1 MENKFGNKDQWEK
14 VANTFLNTPKNQIT
28 QTELKSAMIGVR
40 SFNKEL
46 SDKLQKRIDNKDY
59 ATPAQV
65 KKLVLG
71 KQLNEIHSYAKK
83 CMMDEAL
90 ILKRSEDKI
99 YVLPD
104 DPENRSETFRNKY
117 KLKQAGFRWDDGVS
131 AWGISIYKLKKAQE
145 TIAKINKSPI
155 TKFLDK
161 VEDLP
166 EFIADTDDFSKK
178 AELFRK
184 TENFIDKLSTEIDDV
199 KASEEFR
206 KYLSFSIRLRSI
218 GVKGDTN
225 LMLIYLQNP
234 NATHVMS
241 KTRWEELHRRIKKES
256 FGKKAIW
263 LYVRKK
269 YKKKDGSGG
278 MNDMGIDD
286 DVNGGMNDMGIDDDV
301 KQHNV
306 GYWTVYPAYDVADTE
321 AIDEKGELP
330 PTPTWHGND
339 TPQEKADNLIQYAI
353 KFADDN
359 AISVSREASKRGE
372 KGWAKGD
379 HLNVNSDIAGVGAL
393 GTMIHEIAHSLMHFK
408 KSSIFFV
415 QSDKPLSSEEKE
427 LQAESVS
434 YVVLKHY
441 DLPAQH
447 HSTYLALWR
456 ANKDALNKSLKY
468 IKNVSA
474 YIIQGIDK
482 IAEESEN
489 TTDKTQ
495 LGEENLNI
503 EVIYKN
509 NVGITE
515 LMSFYKKAPQS
526 LIDKVDN
533 LFKTNKE
540 DIAWRVVLRFLKK
553 NNELEEISWK
563 DVKKGAIGVG
573 LAGLMATGSA
583 GATGKKIHIPSHKTP
598 SSIQQVKFSKEKR
611 GIRNNNPGNIKKSN
625 TKWQGKIGEDGKFE
639 IFDTPENGIRALTRI
654 IKTYNNKYKLNTISG
669 IITKWA
675 PPRENDTKTYIKNV
689 SNRVGIN
696 PNDKINVNDKTLM
709 SKLIKA
715 IIQQENGNMP
725 YDDSV
730 ILSGVNKA

>member
-104 DPENRSETFRNKY
+104 DPKNRSETFRNKD
-117 KLKQAGFRWDDGVS
+117 KLKQAGFSWDAGVN
-131 AWGISIYKLKKAQE
+131 AWGISIDKLKKAQE

-166 EFIADTDDFSKK
+166 EFIADADDFSKK

-206 KYLSFSIRLRSI
+206 KYLSFSIRLSAV
-218 GVKGDTN
+218 GVKGATN
-225 LMLIYLQNP
+225 LMLIYVQNP

-241 KTRWEELHRRIKKES
+241 KTRWEKLHRRIKKES

-263 LYVRKK
+263 LYMPKD
-269 YKKKDGSGG
+269 YKQKDGSGG
-278 MNDMGIDD
+278 MNDA
-286 DVNGGMNDMGIDDDV
+286 GIDDDV

-306 GYWTVYPAYDVADTE
+306 RYWTVYPAYDVADTE

-408 KSSIFFV
+408 ESSPFFV

-456 ANKDALNKSLKY
+456 ANKDALNKSLKD

-540 DIAWRVVLRFLKK
+540 DIAWRVVLRFLQK

-715 IIQQENGNMP
+715 IIQQENGNVP